1 MQDLQNILAVLQDD
15 VDAPILLAKLQRLAA
30 NQNLDI
36 SMIRV
41 VYEGIADLRSKHIDV
56 SKELKDLVLSA
67 AQTALRDRIEE
78 IGIEVPGLTSV
89 ALWNPRTSEGIIHAA
104 DSIGADLI
112 IKTSNHETGRSPVLR
127 TPDDWNLLRH
137 AKVPVLLTQTT
148 AWSTQPI
155 IVAAVDVYDPEHDD
169 LNVRILKN
177 AEQLTD
183 RLNGEL
189 HVVSIFPTLSIWQD
203 EITSIQGYTKFRQ
216 DIEQEIFE
224 ELANFTQRE
233 EVHNYKAH
241 AVEGIAP
248 DAMRN
253 LITLLEADLM
263 VLGTKAR
270 TGVSGLLLGNTAEK
284 LLHEVACDVLTVP

>member
-1 MQDLQNILAVLQDD
+1 MQNFQNILAVLQDD
-15 VDAPILLAKLQRLAA
+15 VDAPILLAKLQRLATK
-30 NQNLDI
+30 QNLDI

-41 VYEGIADLRSKHIDV
+41 VYEGLADLRSKHIDV

-67 AQTALRDRIEE
+67 AQSALRDSIKET
-78 IGIEVPGLTSV
+78 GIDVPGLTSV

-104 DSIGADLI
+104 DAIGADLI
-112 IKTSNHETGRSPVLR
+112 IKTSSHETGRLR

-137 AKVPVLLTQTT
+137 AKSPVLLTQTT

-155 IVAAVDVYDPEHDD
+155 IVAAVDIYDPEHDD
-169 LNVRILKN
+169 LNVRILKC
-177 AEQLTD
+177 AEQLTEQ
-183 RLNGEL
+183 LNGEL
-189 HVVSIFPTLSIWQD
+189 HLVSIFPALSIWQD
-203 EITSIQGYTKFRQ
+203 EITSIQSYTQLRQ

-224 ELANFTQRE
+224 ELTAFTRRE
-233 EVHNYKAH
+233 KVHNYKAH

-253 LITLLEADLM
+253 LIALLDADLM

-270 TGVSGLLLGNTAEK
+270 TGVTGVLLGNTAEK
-284 LLHEVACDVLTVP
+284 LLHEVACDILTVP